1 VIARLK
7 SPLALSLVDQVLVSA
22 ANLILTFWLINH
34 WAPAAF
40 GVFAI
45 VTSVSLAG
53 LSAHQALAGSQLA
66 LMLMRAG
73 DEDEK
78 LEALAAAWVIA
89 LGVALLVGVATM
101 LGFYLFSE
109 GHGRFMPLL
118 AGLFVG
124 LHVCREHVRTYHF
137 AKLEAGRV
145 LVNDFLQA
153 LIVLAV
159 MVATVQ
165 MGAAID
171 LDVVIAALSIAT
183 VLASLPTLVRRRQ
196 DFVVRIDRPVRRRLR
211 RLWKEHA
218 RWALLGAGAAEM
230 QTRGHV
236 LAVSSF
242 FSLADL
248 GIIQAGMTL
257 LRPVGLF
264 GVAWA
269 KVARPVMVRAFA
281 ERRPDDAARYA
292 NLSAAGFA
300 GMTAAYLV
308 ALWLAWPLLSEHV
321 LPDEYRGLGLVVPL
335 WGVTILIGLL
345 RTVYSLEAQCVPLFR
360 EAFLASVIA
369 MVTIFIGLTT
379 AVLIGT
385 AASTIL
391 VVGAGEGAAMVAL
404 IIIIRRHV
412 GRRNR
417 PGVTP
422 EGSQAAWP

>member
-1 VIARLK
+1 
-7 SPLALSLVDQVLVSA
+7 
-22 ANLILTFWLINH
+22 
-34 WAPAAF
+34 
-40 GVFAI
+40 
-45 VTSVSLAG
+45 
-53 LSAHQALAGSQLA
+53 
-66 LMLMRAG
+66 
-73 DEDEK
+73 
-78 LEALAAAWVIA
+78 
-89 LGVALLVGVATM
+89 
-101 LGFYLFSE
+101 
-109 GHGRFMPLL
+109 
-118 AGLFVG
+118 
-124 LHVCREHVRTYHF
+124 
-137 AKLEAGRV
+137 
-145 LVNDFLQA
+145 
-153 LIVLAV
+153 
-159 MVATVQ
+159 
-165 MGAAID
+165 
-171 LDVVIAALSIAT
+171 
-183 VLASLPTLVRRRQ
+183 
-196 DFVVRIDRPVRRRLR
+196 
-211 RLWKEHA
+211 
-218 RWALLGAGAAEM
+218 
-230 QTRGHV
+230 
-236 LAVSSF
+236 
-242 FSLADL
+242 
-248 GIIQAGMTL
+248 
-257 LRPVGLF
+257 
-264 GVAWA
+264 
-269 KVARPVMVRAFA
+269 VMVRAFA